1 LRRTVGQLLDATRIE
16 SGLLQPALEWCA
28 PSELVAD
35 AIRLCECADDQIVVK
50 VTAPVPNVRVDGGLI
65 AQALA
70 ILIHNA
76 LTHGASRE
84 KPEISVREST
94 GWIEFLVSDSGPG
107 LPEGSEIFAK
117 FVRGPRAPAG
127 GVGLGLSIARHL
139 AEIHG
144 GSLNAWNRKAAGA
157 LFTLRIPTGG
167 TMKIP
172 E

>member
-1 LRRTVGQLLDATRIE
+1 M
-16 SGLLQPALEWCA
+16 
-28 PSELVAD
+28 
-35 AIRLCECADDQIVVK
+35 RLCECADDQIVVK
-50 VTAPVPNVRVDGGLI
+50 ITAPVPMCGSMAGWI

-70 ILIHNA
+70 TLIHNA

-107 LPEGSEIFAK
+107 CRKASEIFAK
-117 FVRGPRAPAG
+117 FVRGPGAPAG

-144 GSLNAWNRKAAGA
+144 GSLNAWNRKEAGA